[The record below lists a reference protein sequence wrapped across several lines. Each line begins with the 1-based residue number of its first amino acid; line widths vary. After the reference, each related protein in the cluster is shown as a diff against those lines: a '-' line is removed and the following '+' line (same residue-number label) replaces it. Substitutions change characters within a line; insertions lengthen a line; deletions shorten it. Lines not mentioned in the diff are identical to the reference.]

1 MINNLN
7 LVLHSPSG
15 KDYLGNDFLETG
27 ERDTVNNV
35 EGVVIESPEIGKWT
49 VEILAEVIGSGVVSD
64 IDEQDYALV
73 ISGGG
78 LKLI

>member
-15 KDYLGNDFLETG
+15 EDYFGNDFQETG
-27 ERDTVNNV
+27 EPDTVNNV
-35 EGVVIESPEIGKWT
+35 EGVVIESPEIGLWT
-49 VEILAEVIGSGVVSD
+49 VDIRAEVTME
-64 IDEQDYALV
+64 EQDYALV

-78 LKLI
+78 LKAI